1 MAQAPINKIINFSS
15 VDGPGNRMAIFLQ
28 SCPFKCWYCHNPE
41 TIKLCIHC
49 GDCVKTCPSDALH
62 MIDGKVVWNEANCTQ
77 CDTCIRTCKYSATP
91 KIKTLNEHELMSK
104 VQEVKPF
111 IKGVTVSGGECMN
124 HPEFLH
130 AFFTLVKQEGLS
142 TLLDSNGFRR
152 FADYPNLM
160 SVTDGV
166 MLDVKAF
173 DPVFHQQLT
182 GYDNTV
188 VIQNLKELLEA
199 KKLQE
204 VRIVILPNQE
214 AQNENTVRK
223 VSQIIQDKAP
233 LKLLRYRPFGV
244 RDEGLRHLGF
254 TNASLEEMN
263 RCRELAL
270 SLGVTDIEIK

>member
-28 SCPFKCWYCHNPE
+28 SCPFQCWYCHNPE

-62 MIDGKVVWNEANCTQ
+62 LIDGKVVWNEANCTQ

-91 KIKTLNEHELMSK
+91 KIKTLNEHELLDRVK
-104 VQEVKPF
+104 EVKPF

-124 HPEFLH
+124 HPEFLEG
-130 AFFTLVKQEGLS
+130 FFTLVKQEGLT

-152 FADYPNLM
+152 FADYPGLM
-160 SVTDGV
+160 KVTDGV

-173 DPVFHQQLT
+173 DPDFHQQLT
-182 GYDNTV
+182 GADNTV
-188 VIQNLKELLEA
+188 VLQNLVELLRA
-199 KKLQE
+199 NKLQE
-204 VRIVILPNQE
+204 VRIVILPNKE
-214 AQNENTVRK
+214 DQNEITVRE
-223 VSQIIQDKAP
+223 VSKIITDMAP

-244 RDEGLRHLGF
+244 RDEGLQRLGF
-254 TNASLEEMN
+254 NNASLEEMK
-263 RCRELAL
+263 RCQDLAL